1 MNNWKTYFEV
11 KFHLHFQHH
20 KGKNKKKYNSLIVE
34 AESEEKAK
42 ELVFYQYDNSNFLV
56 IDEVKKLW
64 KY

>member
-1 MNNWKTYFEV
+1 MEDK
-11 KFHLHFQHH
+11 
-20 KGKNKKKYNSLIVE
+20 KKKYNSLIVE

-42 ELVFYQYDNSNFLV
+42 EIVFYQYENSSFLV

>member
-1 MNNWKTYFEV
+1 MKDNWSLYF
-11 KFHLHFQHH
+11 HH
-20 KGKNKKKYNSLIVE
+20 HNGREEKKYNSLIVE

-42 ELVFYQYDNSNFLV
+42 ELVFFQYDNSNFLV